1 MIRTKLTHH
10 NKSASTST
18 SNKSAV
24 PAGCIKWL
32 CKHPH
37 LWCFK
42 EVKSIEFLE
51 TCMCQKSHDILMC
64 CNFICDE
71 CFLFQPDFNPL
82 VKESPGV
89 CVCVKDLFICFIIWT
104 FPWSKQGIWS
114 IWCMVIHSILGIQTS
129 CVPSGNL
136 T

>member
-1 MIRTKLTHH
+1 MIGLYWTYMIRTKLTHH

-24 PAGCIKWL
+24 SVGCIKLWL
-32 CKHPH
+32 RKHPH

-51 TCMCQKSHDILMC
+51 TCICQKSHDILMC
-64 CNFICDE
+64 CNFISDE

-89 CVCVKDLFICFIIWT
+89 CVLKSSSYVSYVRFHGQNKVYG
-104 FPWSKQGIWS
+104 PYGVWSS
-114 IWCMVIHSILGIQTS
+114 I
-129 CVPSGNL
+129 PY
-136 T
+136 